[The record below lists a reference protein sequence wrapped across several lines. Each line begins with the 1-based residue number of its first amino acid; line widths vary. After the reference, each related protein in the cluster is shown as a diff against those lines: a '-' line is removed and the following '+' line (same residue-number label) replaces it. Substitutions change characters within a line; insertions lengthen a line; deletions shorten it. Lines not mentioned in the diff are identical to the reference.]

1 MLSMYKTTAFLQRKA
16 MNGRHHGRRRRQPPP
31 QSKGKWQLILS
42 TGIHRPTDTHSQN
55 TWENNQVGFEYIPV
69 FFVLSFAWIFV

>member
-1 MLSMYKTTAFLQRKA
+1 MLSTYKTTAFSQRKA

-42 TGIHRPTDTHSQN
+42 TSIHRPTDAHSQK
-55 TWENNQVGFEYIPV
+55 TWENNRVGF
-69 FFVLSFAWIFV
+69 